1 MQIAITGGGGFLASM
16 LVRRLLDQGVAGRA
30 VTRIVAIDLAPCPVA
45 DPRVQS
51 IVSDICDADALARA
65 IAPDTDAIVHLAAV
79 VSGQAEADFDLGM
92 RVNVDATRLL
102 LERARALGTR
112 PRVVFTSSV
121 AAFGGPLPERVA
133 DDTRALPQSSY
144 GVQKVIGELL
154 VGDYTRKGYIDGITV
169 RVPTISVRP
178 GAPNKAASSFASGI
192 IREPLAG
199 IEAVCPVS
207 TEMRM
212 WLQSP
217 DRAIDNLVH
226 ALGLD
231 GELLGCD
238 RTVNLPGLSVSVGA
252 MIQALREAAGQE
264 AAARIRYER
273 DPAIERIVA
282 SWPNDFT
289 AERALKLG
297 FVADRDYLSIVRAH
311 MARSGLAAQAI
322 GTPRQ

>member
-1 MQIAITGGGGFLASM
+1 MQIVITGGGGFLASM
-16 LVRRLLDQGVAGRA
+16 LVRRLLDQGVEGRP
-30 VTRIVAIDLAPCPVA
+30 VSRIVTLDLVPCPVQ
-45 DPRVQS
+45 DPRVHS
-51 IVSDICDADALARA
+51 VVGDVNNAATLEEVITAD
-65 IAPDTDAIVHLAAV
+65 TKAIVHLAAV

-102 LERARALGTR
+102 LERVRALGTK

-121 AAFGGPLPERVA
+121 AAFGGTLPERVQ

-154 VGDYTRKGYIDGITV
+154 VGDYTRKGFIDGITV

-199 IEAVCPVS
+199 VEAVCPVS
-207 TEMRM
+207 TDMRM

-217 DRAIDNLVH
+217 DRAIDNLAH
-226 ALGLD
+226 AIALD
-231 GELLGCD
+231 GSLLGND

-252 MIQALREAAGQE
+252 MIEAMREAAGDE
-264 AAARIRYER
+264 AVARIRFEP
-273 DPAIERIVA
+273 DAAIERIVA

-289 AERALKLG
+289 PARALKLG
-297 FVADRDYLSIVRAH
+297 FVADNDYVSIVRAH
-311 MARSGLAAQAI
+311 MARTGVS
-322 GTPRQ
+322 R